1 MLQLVTS
8 FTDISSNSAH
18 QKRSTH
24 AGGHLTTRYQA
35 TRQKGIIMKRI
46 RTNALLVSSF
56 AGAAALASLSAA
68 AMDILAP
75 VVSSTPVVQQVA
87 VPRQVCSNQPYITQA
102 PRSGAGA
109 LMGAL
114 AGGAAGNAIGDGGG
128 RAAATM
134 IGLVGGA
141 MLGDRI
147 EAGAPQIQNLPQCAT
162 QTFYENRVSHYN
174 VVYEYQRTRYTT
186 QMLNDPG
193 LYVRLQVTPVG
204 AMATAPQAY
213 YQPAPMPPAYVQPM
227 VAAPA
232 YSAYPGYPA
241 YYPHAYSAPA
251 YYMPAYAP
259 IYSPIGLSLNFGY
272 SRSYGGYGRHRR

>member
-1 MLQLVTS
+1 M
-8 FTDISSNSAH
+8 
-18 QKRSTH
+18 K
-24 AGGHLTTRYQA
+24 
-35 TRQKGIIMKRI
+35 QKGITMMKRAS
-46 RTNALLVSSF
+46 TSTLLVSSL
-56 AGAAALASLSAA
+56 AGAAALASLSAS

-75 VVSSTPVVQQVA
+75 VISSTPVVQQVA
-87 VPRQVCSNQPYITQA
+87 VPRQVCSNQAYIMPA

-174 VVYEYQRTRYTT
+174 VVYEYQRTRHTT

-204 AMATAPQAY
+204 AMTTAPQAY

-259 IYSPIGLSLNFGY
+259 IYPPIGLSLNFGY